1 MTKNCAYLSI
11 NIEILKKMEELPY
24 IELCNR
30 HCNCG
35 CVSVVEAGGC
45 NSYLQWW
52 EQRPEHASPSPSV
65 RLLYIDTLYC
75 ALHSALYC
83 TLCNTHSKLCNTH
96 SIVCNT
102 HSIGCNTHYLV
113 CNTNSILCNTHYL
126 VCNTHSILCNT
137 HSALCNTHSTL
148 CNKHC
153 TLCNPHYALPTLCY
167 TLHYTVSP
175 VPLHP
180 ERQTGRKEGQ

>member
-1 MTKNCAYLSI
+1 M
-11 NIEILKKMEELPY
+11 Y
-24 IELCNR
+24 ICNR

-35 CVSVVEAGGC
+35 CVSVLEAGGC

-75 ALHSALYC
+75 ALHSALYF
-83 TLCNTHSKLCNTH
+83 TLCNTHSKLCNSH

-137 HSALCNTHSTL
+137 HSTLCNTHSTL

-153 TLCNPHYALPTLCY
+153 TLGNPHYALPTLCY

-180 ERQTGRKEGQ
+180 ERQTGRK